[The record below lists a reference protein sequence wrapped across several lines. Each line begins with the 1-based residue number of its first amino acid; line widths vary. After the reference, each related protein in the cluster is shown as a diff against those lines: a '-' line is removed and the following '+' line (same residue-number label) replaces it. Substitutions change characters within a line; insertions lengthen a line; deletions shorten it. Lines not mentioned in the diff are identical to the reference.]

1 MLYDDQAA
9 RYDERAGLP
18 TDAVD
23 SVADALFGIVGE
35 PDGISLLEIGAG
47 TGILSLPLLD
57 RPIRYIG
64 FDQSDAMLSLF
75 REKLQ
80 TRGLRAELH
89 VADGNDRWP
98 VEDGSVSVIFSSRAL
113 HHLDHG
119 HVAAEARR
127 VVTPD
132 GGWLILG
139 RVRRPEDTVKS
150 IVRRKMRQLLQEQ
163 GYDGRS
169 HENGAR
175 ALGRALEN
183 VGGELQEPV
192 VAARWTR
199 LRAPAEWIA
208 NWERKSG
215 LASRDVPENLKQII
229 LGELRSWAISEYG
242 DLDREVEQ
250 EEYFELTPFRLSML
264 VASS

>member
-18 TDAVD
+18 TEAVESIAAAICD
-23 SVADALFGIVGE
+23 VVGFRGGE
-35 PDGISLLEIGAG
+35 TLLEVGAG

-64 FDQSDAMLSLF
+64 FDQSDSMLSLF
-75 REKLQ
+75 RQKLHS
-80 TRGLRAELH
+80 RGLRAELH
-89 VADGNDRWP
+89 VADGNERWP

-113 HHLDHG
+113 HHLEPE

-127 VVTPD
+127 VVTPG
-132 GGWLILG
+132 GGWLIMG

-150 IVRRKMRQLLQEQ
+150 IVRRKMRQLLLQQ
-163 GYDGRS
+163 GYEGRS

-183 VGGELQEPV
+183 VGGRFQEPR
-192 VAARWTR
+192 VAARWKR
-199 LRAPAEWIA
+199 LRAPSEWIS

-215 LASRDVPENLKQII
+215 LASRDVPEDLKQII
-229 LGELRSWAISEYG
+229 LEDLRSWAVSEYG
-242 DLDREVEQ
+242 DLDRQVEQ
-250 EEYFELTPFRLSML
+250 EEFFELMVFRMMW
-264 VASS
+264 

>member
-18 TDAVD
+18 AEAVE
-23 SVADALFGIVGE
+23 SVAAALCDIVGLRAGE
-35 PDGISLLEIGAG
+35 TLLEIGAG

-64 FDQSDAMLSLF
+64 FDQSDVMLSIF

-80 TRGLRAELH
+80 ARSLRAELH
-89 VADGNDRWP
+89 AADGNERWP
-98 VEDGSVSVIFSSRAL
+98 VEDRSVSVIFSSRAL
-113 HHLDHG
+113 HHLEPE
-119 HVAAEARR
+119 HVASEARR
-127 VVTPD
+127 VVSSE

-183 VGGELQEPV
+183 VGGEVQQPV

-199 LRAPAEWIA
+199 LRAPSEWIA

-215 LASRDVPENLKQII
+215 LASRDIPDDLKQTI
-229 LGELRSWAISEYG
+229 LGELRGWAISEYG
-242 DLDREVEQ
+242 DLDEVVEQ
-250 EEYFELTPFRLSML
+250 EEYFELTPFRLSR
-264 VASS
+264 